1 MNKVKN
7 VTLRKI
13 ETRIE
18 NNERRKLSKIFE
30 KFFNKKK

>member
-1 MNKVKN
+1 MKN

-18 NNERRKLSKIFE
+18 NDERRELSKFFE